1 MKSKIFIVRVE
12 VDEQKTVCWLGD
24 DKFSEDIKHF
34 DPEDPNDFDLATL
47 DSTIARY
54 FEMGELTEDKDLIGQ
69 ELDGLEI
76 KAITYQ
82 HEIN

>member
-1 MKSKIFIVRVE
+1 MKSKILIVRDE
-12 VDEQKTVCWLGD
+12 VDQQKTVCWLGD
-24 DKFSEDIKHF
+24 DQFSEDIKSF
-34 DPEDPNDFDLATL
+34 NPEDPNDFDLASL
-47 DSTIARY
+47 DGTIARY